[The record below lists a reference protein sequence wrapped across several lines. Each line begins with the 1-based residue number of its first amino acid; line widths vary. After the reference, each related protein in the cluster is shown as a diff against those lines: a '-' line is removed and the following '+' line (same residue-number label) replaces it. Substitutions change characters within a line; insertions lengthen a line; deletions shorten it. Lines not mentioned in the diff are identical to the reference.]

1 MTDASWDVKHSTSG
15 FVFLLNKAAIAWGSK
30 KQTSVALSSCE
41 AELMAGSEAAKEA
54 VYFRRFQEELG
65 YPDALPTELAMDN
78 QAGIAIAYNPELHT
92 KTKHIARR
100 HFFIRELVEQQRI
113 TVPFV
118 KTVDNW
124 ADFFTKA
131 LKPKQFT
138 AMRNAIMNIRAQTP

>member
-1 MTDASWDVKHSTSG
+1 M
-15 FVFLLNKAAIAWGSK
+15 LNKAAICWGSK

-54 VYFRRFQEELG
+54 VYLRRYQEEFG
-65 YPDALPTELAMDN
+65 YMDPLPTRLSMDN

-100 HFFIRELVEQQRI
+100 HFFIRELVEEQRI
-113 TVPFV
+113 SVPFV

-131 LKPKQFT
+131 LKPKHFT
-138 AMRNAIMNIRAQTP
+138 AMRNAIMNIDSTQ